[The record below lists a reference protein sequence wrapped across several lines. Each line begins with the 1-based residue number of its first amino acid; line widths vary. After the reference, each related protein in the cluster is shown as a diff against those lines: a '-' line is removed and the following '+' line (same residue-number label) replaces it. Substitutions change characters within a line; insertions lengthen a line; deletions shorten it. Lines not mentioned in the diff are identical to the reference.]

1 MSPTSYQLLHPATE
15 SLIIRQ
21 WLCVS
26 SGKKEKTRKKEKFFL
41 PSLPAASK
49 RGAANPTGAAST
61 PSPPEGLGFA
71 QTPQKRRADHSA
83 TRAFVKAPHRPT
95 GRRNTCPP
103 APTSRAALPA
113 RKATIAPTANGPR
126 RAGRADRA
134 GRCWQGAQRRRRRRR
149 RIAQPTA
156 GSSLAQKRI
165 NRARR
170 KC

>member
-71 QTPQKRRADHSA
+71 QTPPKRRADHSA

-113 RKATIAPTANGPR
+113 RKATIAPTAKGPR
-126 RAGRADRA
+126 REGRADR
-134 GRCWQGAQRRRRRRR
+134 
-149 RIAQPTA
+149 PT
-156 GSSLAQKRI
+156 
-165 NRARR
+165 NRR
-170 KC
+170 KFSRAKTNKPRASEMLSASEKAERSSEEADG